1 MTRYLVWTGVLV
13 AAVVHAQQSPPQ
25 PMFRA
30 VAESVLLPVA
40 VLQNGRPVR
49 GLVAADFEVLDNGE
63 PQRVDVASLEA
74 LPLDVTVLTD
84 ISGSITAEAHA
95 RFDADLQQVAAS
107 LPPTDRLRVIG
118 FGNNVLELS
127 AWSGAAAPAPRAL
140 APSGAGTSFY
150 DALAT
155 ALLTPGAHAR
165 PHLVVAFTDGR
176 DTTSVLGVDD
186 VAALAEH
193 TLATLFVS
201 IVRTQEPFRPVMV
214 PWTGM
219 LDLRRLRTVVGRT
232 GGEVLQQNN
241 ADARAQ
247 VFQRI
252 LTQYRTMYLLRFTP
266 TGVERGG
273 WHALTVR
280 VPAHD
285 YRVTARPGYR

>member
-1 MTRYLVWTGVLV
+1 MTRSLVWTCVLA
-13 AAVVHAQQSPPQ
+13 AAVVHAQQGPPQ
-25 PMFRA
+25 PTFRA

-40 VLQNGRPVR
+40 VTQNGRPVR
-49 GLVAADFEVLDNGE
+49 DLVAADFEVLDNGV
-63 PQRVDVASLEA
+63 PQRVDVAALEA

-84 ISGSITAEAHA
+84 ISGSITAEAQR
-95 RFDADLQQVAAS
+95 RFDADLQAVAAS
-107 LPPTDRLRVIG
+107 LPQADRLRVIG
-118 FGNNVLELS
+118 FGHHVVELS
-127 AWSGAAAPAPRAL
+127 EWAPAGTPERRAS
-140 APSGAGTSFY
+140 APGGSGTSLY
-150 DALAT
+150 DALAA
-155 ALLTPGAHAR
+155 ALLTPGAHGR
-165 PHLVVAFTDGR
+165 PHLVVGFTDGR
-176 DTTSVLGVDD
+176 DTTSLLGVDD

-201 IVRTQEPFRPVMV
+201 IVRTQEPFRPAMV
-214 PWTGM
+214 PWTGT

-232 GGEVLQQNN
+232 GGEVLAQND

-273 WHALTVR
+273 WHTLTVR
-280 VPAHD
+280 VPAHE